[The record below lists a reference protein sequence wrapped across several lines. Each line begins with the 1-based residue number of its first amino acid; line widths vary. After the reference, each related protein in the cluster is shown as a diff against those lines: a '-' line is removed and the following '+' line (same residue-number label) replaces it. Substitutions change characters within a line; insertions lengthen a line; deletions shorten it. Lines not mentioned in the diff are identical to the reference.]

1 MPRRTSSRQASDDG
15 ARSLPRVTLVVAMRN
30 EEASIGACLES
41 IAGQDYPPDR
51 LEVLVLDGGSADRS
65 REIAGEL
72 IGDRPGWQLI
82 PNPRV
87 SQAAGWNIGIDRA
100 TGDVIGIVGAHSEL
114 APDYVRA
121 AIETLE
127 RTGAEMVGGP
137 VRARSSGLVGRAV
150 AAATSSR
157 FGVGGATF
165 HYAEREGDVDTVYM
179 GVSRRETYR
188 RFRFDEEMV
197 RNQDDE
203 LSYRLLDAGARIVVN
218 PAIRSSYRNRATLGS
233 LWRQYFDYGFWKVR
247 VAQKHPRQ
255 IRPRQ
260 LIPPIFVASVAGSVA
275 LALAW
280 PSGRAILALVGGS
293 YVLANLAASAWVG
306 RRDPATTVLLP
317 AVFAILHVAYGLG
330 FLAGLVRFRG
340 RWREAGV
347 NATPPAGG

>member
-1 MPRRTSSRQASDDG
+1 MG
-15 ARSLPRVTLVVAMRN
+15 APPRVTLVVAMRN
-30 EEASIGACLES
+30 EESNIGACLES
-41 IAGQDYPPDR
+41 IAAQDYPPDR
-51 LEVLVLDGGSADRS
+51 LEVLVLDGGSTDRS
-65 REIAGEL
+65 REIAEER
-72 IGDRPGWQLI
+72 IGARPGWQLI
-82 PNPRV
+82 ANPRI

-121 AIETLE
+121 AVETLE

-150 AAATSSR
+150 ATATSSR

-165 HYAEREGDVDTVYM
+165 HYADRESDVDTVYM

-233 LWRQYFDYGFWKVR
+233 LWRQYFAYGFWKVR

-255 IRPRQ
+255 VRPRQ
-260 LIPPIFVASVAGSVA
+260 LIPPIFVGSLAGSVA
-275 LALAW
+275 LWLAW
-280 PSGRAILALVGGS
+280 PPGRVLFTSVAGS
-293 YVLANLAASAWVG
+293 YILANLAASAWVG
-306 RRDPATTVLLP
+306 RRNPPTTVVLP
-317 AVFAILHVAYGLG
+317 AVFAVLHIGYGLG
-330 FLAGLVRFRG
+330 FLAGLVRFRD
-340 RWREAGV
+340 RWHERDGTAP
-347 NATPPAGG
+347 PPAGS

>member
-1 MPRRTSSRQASDDG
+1 VTASG
-15 ARSLPRVTLVVAMRN
+15 RLRVSLLVAMRN
-30 EEASIGACLES
+30 EEATIGACLDS
-41 IAGQDYPPDR
+41 IAGQDYPPDL
-51 LEVLVLDGGSADRS
+51 LEVLVHDGGSTDRS
-65 REIAGEL
+65 REIAEERIAGH
-72 IGDRPGWQLI
+72 PGWQLI
-82 PNPRV
+82 PNPKV

-100 TGDVIGIVGAHSEL
+100 AGDVIGIVGAHSEL

-121 AIETLE
+121 AVETLE

-165 HYAEREGDVDTVYM
+165 HYADRESEVDTVYM
-179 GVSRRETYR
+179 GVSRAEIYR
-188 RFRFDEEMV
+188 QFRFDEEMI

-233 LWRQYFDYGFWKVR
+233 LWRQYFAYGLWKVR

-260 LIPPIFVASVAGSVA
+260 LIPPVFVASLAGSVA
-275 LALAW
+275 LWLAW
-280 PSGRAILALVGGS
+280 PPGRVLFTSVAGS

-306 RRDPATTVLLP
+306 RRDAPTTVVLP
-317 AVFAILHVAYGLG
+317 AVFAVLHVGYGLG

-340 RWREAGV
+340 RWRENGVGAGV
-347 NATPPAGG
+347 PPPAEG